1 MSNIVSKNIEVNEY
15 EIIVLE
21 NILNHYKDILKRM
34 DEDAM
39 NCQFGSP
46 EYKMFICN
54 MAKVESYT
62 THIKSILKKYEEA

>member
-1 MSNIVSKNIEVNEY
+1 MSNIISKKIEVNEY

-21 NILNHYKDILKRM
+21 NILNHYKSILDRM

-39 NCQFGSP
+39 NCQIGSP

-54 MAKVESYT
+54 MAKVEGYT
-62 THIKSILKKYEEA
+62 VHIKSILKKYEDA